1 VREKNIFEMKIGPK
15 LLAILSVL
23 FLFQTCSNDDPDPQP
38 ISETQKTLP
47 AHWADVTLRTI
58 QFTFPNSP
66 TYTSRSLGYIGLTM
80 YESVVHGRATMKSMV
95 GQVNGL
101 ASLPEPDL
109 SKEYNWS
116 LSLNAGQASI
126 LKSLYP
132 HAAPDIVKLIDSLET
147 ATYEASMFTTETEVA
162 QRSIQFGRAV
172 AEAIYDWAKTDGG
185 HEGYFHHFDPDYIF
199 PVGNGYWIPPSFG
212 QSASRF
218 PLHPYWG
225 NNRTFIS
232 DNAALPVPEILP
244 FSTDPNSEHFK
255 LFNEVYLKRKS
266 LTEEEMRIAA
276 WWADD
281 PTQTASPPGHSY
293 NLATIAVTSAE
304 ADIFTAAEAYAK
316 VGMAVAD
323 AFICCWK
330 IKYTYHSERPF
341 PYIKAHIDPQYQQ
354 FWPEPP
360 FPAFSSG
367 HATQSAATAVALTSV
382 FGNTF
387 PLVDNTYEKRLP
399 DFNNIEYRS
408 RKYKNIQATA
418 TECAHSRFLGGIHT
432 LQDNETGG
440 RQGETIGQNVA
451 DLKWKK

>member
-1 VREKNIFEMKIGPK
+1 MNGPK
-15 LLAILSVL
+15 QTEDMKGIFTILIRTINFLAGMVIGFLQPLGSRYPVFRSIPTGETTGLL
-23 FLFQTCSNDDPDPQP
+23 FLTMQHYLFRRYYPFQP
-38 ISETQKTLP
+38 IQVR
-47 AHWADVTLRTI
+47 AH
-58 QFTFPNSP
+58 
-66 TYTSRSLGYIGLTM
+66 Y
-80 YESVVHGRATMKSMV
+80 
-95 GQVNGL
+95 
-101 ASLPEPDL
+101 
-109 SKEYNWS
+109 
-116 LSLNAGQASI
+116 
-126 LKSLYP
+126 
-132 HAAPDIVKLIDSLET
+132 
-147 ATYEASMFTTETEVA
+147 
-162 QRSIQFGRAV
+162 
-172 AEAIYDWAKTDGG
+172 
-185 HEGYFHHFDPDYIF
+185 
-199 PVGNGYWIPPSFG
+199 
-212 QSASRF
+212 
-218 PLHPYWG
+218 
-225 NNRTFIS
+225 
-232 DNAALPVPEILP
+232 
-244 FSTDPNSEHFK
+244 K

-330 IKYTYHSERPF
+330 VKYTYHSERPF
-341 PYIKAHIDPQYQQ
+341 PFIKAHIDQQYQQ

-367 HATQSAATAVALTSV
+367 HATQSAAAAVALTSI
-382 FGNTF
+382 FGETF

-432 LQDNETGG
+432 RQDNETGG
-440 RQGETIGQNVA
+440 RQGEAIGKNVA
-451 DLKWKK
+451 NLKWKK